1 MLPFI
6 SQKNICILY
15 NSLAGAGRADI
26 YAEKIKNELANR
38 NINFKLFKNKWPASL
53 DIYSDAFIVGGDGT
67 LNFFVNQYPGIILPL
82 FIFNAGTGNDF
93 HWMLYDHKTF
103 DEQMEIALAAAPGPI
118 DVGTCNGRYFING
131 IGVGFEGEVVKALT
145 GKKKKPGKTSF
156 LLCILKKIFTYRSGN
171 YSIKTGADLFT
182 GKKLL
187 VDISNGCRA
196 GGGFQIA
203 PEAKA
208 DDGLFDIIMA
218 ESMSPFKR
226 LLYLPVIE
234 KGKHLHL
241 SVIKHVRANNV
252 SVESDS
258 FIQYHMDGEYFEAN
272 KINIAMCANK
282 LYFRY

>member
-1 MLPFI
+1 MLPV
-6 SQKNICILY
+6 STQKNICILY

-26 YAEKIKNELANR
+26 YAEKIKRELANR
-38 NINFKLFKNKWPASL
+38 KIESTLYKNKWPASL
-53 DIYSDAFIVGGDGT
+53 DIFSDVFIVGGDGT
-67 LNFFVNQYPGIILPL
+67 LNYFVNQYPGIILPL

-93 HWMLYDHKTF
+93 HWMLYNRKTF
-103 DEQMEIALAAAPGPI
+103 DEQMEIALTSAPGPI

-156 LLCILKKIFTYRSGN
+156 LLCILKKIFTYRSAN
-171 YSIKTGADLFT
+171 YSIIAGNDLFT
-182 GKKLL
+182 GKRLL

-196 GGGFQIA
+196 GGGFHIA

-208 DDGLFDIIMA
+208 DDGLLDIILA
-218 ESMSPFKR
+218 DSMNPFKR

-234 KGKHLHL
+234 KGRHLHL
-241 SVIKHVRANNV
+241 RVIKHVRASSV

-258 FIQYHMDGEYFEAN
+258 IIQYHMDGEYFEAK
-272 KINIAMCANK
+272 KICIAISANK

>member
-67 LNFFVNQYPGIILPL
+67 MNYFVNQYAGIKLPL

-93 HWMLYDHKTF
+93 HWMLYNGKTF
-103 DEQMEIALAAAPGPI
+103 EEQLEVALGTALKPI
-118 DVGTCNGRYFING
+118 DIGLCNGRYFING
-131 IGVGFEGEVVKALT
+131 IGVGFEGEIVKSLT

-196 GGGFQIA
+196 GGGFHIA

-234 KGKHLHL
+234 KGKHLQL
-241 SVIKHVRANNV
+241 SVIKHVRSNTV
-252 SVESDS
+252 TVGSDS
-258 FIQYHMDGEYFEAN
+258 MIQYHMDGEYFEA
-272 KINIAMCANK
+272 KRIVIEMPSNK